1 MKPRA
6 RRRRAASAQRGFAL
20 IALIALAALITAFL
34 IASALNRTT
43 ADLSNDRERRNLDA
57 LMKAKAAL
65 IAYAAG
71 EQWQLSTIPGTY
83 FQPGSLPCPD
93 QHHHD
98 GTADCSGSN
107 TASMIGRLPFST
119 MGIDD
124 LRDASGERLWY
135 ALSHDFRKLQCTD
148 LTTTPPTPSGCTIIN
163 SDTQGQLTV
172 TGKAPA
178 TQVVAIVFAPGE
190 AIQGQNRDP
199 ANSIAYDDPNNYLE
213 NFNPGDGVHYTFAAT
228 GFPTDTANDRLL
240 VITQADLM
248 AAVEPVVAAN
258 MARDVKALLQDYF
271 NKWGAYP
278 FAVPFA
284 SPPTAQGAYLGSSFP
299 QTMMGLLPVTNTT
312 TFTWASASV
321 ASIVGSGTKHYD
333 VTEYSPPLTISP
345 SPATCAI
352 SSPPPPLTVT
362 CGFNYPGS
370 DGEDRADI
378 RLQVLLTNATMAF
391 ADIPAAA
398 TPAQSVMILNGNGN
412 PTLDNG
418 PPWGHWSSVGSV
430 VPSLTF
436 AATAGG
442 VALVYIGRLQNAPE
456 MFNAATITFQLPAPP
471 VYLPRLTNPRTTN
484 PNIAWYLFNQW
495 YRQTYYAMSSG
506 VAPGG
511 GGTCNPPPGAPTCL
525 TVNNLSGT
533 TNNKQAI
540 LILAGRALDG
550 QSHPNS
556 TLSNYLEGQNATPA
570 DLVFENR
577 LGVPTTINDRVVV
590 VSP

>member
-1 MKPRA
+1 VRPGA
-6 RRRRAASAQRGFAL
+6 NRRRASSAQRGFAL

-34 IASALNRTT
+34 IASALNRTS
-43 ADLSNDRERRNLDA
+43 ADLSNDRERRNLDT
-57 LMKAKAAL
+57 LGKAKAAL

-71 EQWQLSTIPGTY
+71 EQWQLSQNPPPAGY
-83 FQPGSLPCPD
+83 FQPGALPCPD
-93 QHHHD
+93 KND
-98 GTADCSGSN
+98 SGTSDCSGS
-107 TASMIGRLPFST
+107 TQASMIGRLPFST

-148 LTTTPPTPSGCTIIN
+148 LTTTPPSPSGCTIIN

-172 TGKAPA
+172 TGTTPA

-199 ANSIAYDDPNNYLE
+199 ANPVAHNDPNNYLE
-213 NFNPGDGVHYTFAAT
+213 NFDLDNPANVHYTFTAT
-228 GFPTDTANDRLL
+228 GFPTDAANDRLL

-248 AAVEPVVAAN
+248 AVVEPVVAAN

-278 FAVPFA
+278 FAVPFT
-284 SPPTAQGAYLGSSFP
+284 SPPTAQSAYLGTSSP
-299 QTMMGLLPVTNTT
+299 QTMMGLLPVTNTA

-321 ASIVGSGTKHYD
+321 ASIAGSGTGRYTDPTK
-333 VTEYSPPLTISP
+333 TISP
-345 SPATCAI
+345 NPAICSI

-362 CGFNYPGS
+362 CGFTYPGT
-370 DGEDRADI
+370 DGNDRSDI
-378 RLQVLLTNATMAF
+378 RLEVFLTNASMAF
-391 ADIPAAA
+391 ADTPAAA
-398 TPAQSVMILNGNGN
+398 TAAQNVMILNGNGN

-418 PPWGHWSSVGSV
+418 PPYGHWSSVGSV

-436 AATAGG
+436 AAEAGG

-456 MFNAATITFQLPAPP
+456 MVNAATITFQLPAPP
-471 VYLPRLTNPRTTN
+471 GYLPRLTNPRTTN

-550 QSHPNS
+550 QSHPNA

-570 DLVFENR
+570 DLIFENR
-577 LGVPTTINDRVVV
+577 AGVPTTINDRVVV